1 MYAPWEG
8 LKNNLDSKLRG
19 FINARTHNSTQL
31 NVPPMTTRQFEENIK
46 RIGGNKA
53 TGRNGFGFKS

>member
-8 LKNNLDSKLRG
+8 LKNNLDSKLTG
-19 FINARTHNSTQL
+19 FINARTDNSTQL

-46 RIGGNKA
+46 CIGGNKP
-53 TGRNGFGFKS
+53 TGRDGFGFKS

>member
-8 LKNNLDSKLRG
+8 LKNNLDSKLTG
-19 FINARTHNSTQL
+19 FINARTDNSTRL

-53 TGRNGFGFKS
+53 TGWDGFGFKS